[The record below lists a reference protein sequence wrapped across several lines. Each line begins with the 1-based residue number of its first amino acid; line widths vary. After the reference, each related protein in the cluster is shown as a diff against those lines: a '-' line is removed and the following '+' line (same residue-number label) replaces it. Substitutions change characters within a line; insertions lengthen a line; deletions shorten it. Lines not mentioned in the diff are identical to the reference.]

1 MAEMSDEEAKKKIE
15 RHLMNHSDRSAE
27 EVALALQIP
36 QEQARCL
43 MQDQM
48 MPETAP
54 ETGKKTSP

>member
-15 RHLMNHSDRSAE
+15 QYLLNHSERPAD

-36 QEQARCL
+36 QEQARRL
-43 MQDQM
+43 MQDRM